1 MIAMGYVVREFAAMC
16 RHLGALVEGLTAD
29 ELVWR
34 PPGTANAIGA
44 TLLHLI
50 SGEDHLVQFVLQGQP
65 TLWETGQWAEQVGIA
80 TLPVRGH
87 EWSGGDLHALRP
99 TALFVYV
106 RTVQQATA
114 RYLATLTDA
123 DLDTTIDVYGQLQPR
138 AEALISIVIH
148 NVSHVGEIAAIK
160 GLQGRRGR
168 PT

>member
-1 MIAMGYVVREFAAMC
+1 MGYVVREFAAMR
-16 RHLGALVEGLTAD
+16 RHLDALVEGLTAD
-29 ELVWR
+29 ELAWT

-50 SGEDHLVQFVLQGQP
+50 SGEDRLVQVVLQGRP

-80 TLPVRGH
+80 MLPVRGH
-87 EWSGGDLHALRP
+87 DWSGVDLHTLRP
-99 TALFVYV
+99 TALFAYV
-106 RTVQQATA
+106 EAVQQATT

-123 DLDTTIDVYGQLQPR
+123 DLDATIDVYGQIQPR

-148 NVSHVGEIAAIK
+148 NVSHASEIAALK